1 MKADYF
7 ISLRYLFSKTK
18 YNLVSFISKF
28 SIIVLTIAYFSFLTI
43 LSVFSGL
50 EDYSLTF
57 SKSFDPDI
65 KIEPI
70 DKNYISDTKID
81 SLLSNF
87 KGIEKYSKVVKG
99 NVVDQFEG
107 KTEYAELYGVDNSFN
122 EVINIDSI
130 ISVGRYPILN
140 KQEVLLLRDDPNI

>member
-99 NVVDQFEG
+99 NVVVQFEG
-107 KTEYAELYGVDNSFN
+107 KTDYAELYLSL
-122 EVINIDSI
+122 IHI
-130 ISVGRYPILN
+130 
-140 KQEVLLLRDDPNI
+140 